1 MAKVTVAL
9 KPKYT
14 TRKAVDKVIFNEG
27 NFLTLVDQVTARYI
41 LSMFDT
47 CYVSIVVDGKYY
59 PVDVDTF
66 EDQYVLAYTG
76 EPLTVEEDEH
86 FGIKKIEQFITDPEK
101 DEVVEAVQMD
111 EAFVHGIFAGTMLKV
126 TNYKEAPNPDVID
139 KNGYWMVFKFDM
151 DGASAEGY
159 SELKFMDTGAEIV
172 DGNNFVFMGA
182 DEAEANK
189 KFLTI
194 VGKLTVDGETGDV
207 EHTFE
212 NMMKAKVLNPV
223 DEVPVVEAYGM
234 AFDNL
239 YDAFVAL
246 NGKGGNIH
254 VNKSCEL
261 PSDKKINLIDG
272 KIYNLFIKN
281 GATVSLGRYILVKE
295 NTTLNVV
302 GNGTL
307 KESSP
312 YFAPI
317 VMINTDPEKSVTLF
331 VGSGI
336 TLMGWTGIFVDKA
349 SYNINITCAGNCI
362 GQNDGSANGAGV
374 YVNGVVKSGS
384 LAFSGSTEGTV
395 GAGMYIAGNFDVMI
409 SRAIVAGSNVGME
422 QCAGNL
428 MIYKSRIVGNT
439 ENEATMKPNGNGSTS
454 ENCGLAIAQHST
466 KLPIKVGIEDS
477 TLIGN
482 AAFFEGNPQGNPTA
496 TEDTKIAINSGAF
509 VGDIKTLADTDCTGF
524 LYGGHYDREPDA
536 KYIAKGFEAVAD
548 TKETFNV
555 VMKV

>member
-27 NFLTLVDQVTARYI
+27 NFLTLVDQVTSRYI

-66 EDQYVLAYTG
+66 EDQYSLAYAG
-76 EPLTVEEDEH
+76 DPLTVEEDEH
-86 FGIKKIEQFITDPEK
+86 FGIKKIENFISAPEK
-101 DEVVEAVQMD
+101 DEVIEAIQMED
-111 EAFVHGIFAGTMLKV
+111 HFFHGVFVGTLLKV
-126 TNYKEAPNPDVID
+126 TNCKEAPNPAVID
-139 KNGYWMVFKFDM
+139 KNGYWMAFKFDM
-151 DGASAEGY
+151 AGASAEGY
-159 SELKFMDTGAEIV
+159 SELKFLDTGAEIV

-182 DEAEANK
+182 DEAEVNK

-194 VGKLTVDGETGDV
+194 VGKLTVDEETGDV
-207 EHTFE
+207 EQTFE

-223 DEVPVVEAYGM
+223 DDVPVVEAYGM

-239 YDAFVAL
+239 YDAFATL
-246 NGKGGNIH
+246 NGKGGNIY
-254 VNKSCEL
+254 VNKSCTL

-272 KIYNLFIKN
+272 KTYNLFIKN

-295 NTTLNVV
+295 NTDLRVI
-302 GNGTL
+302 GDGTL
-307 KESSP
+307 KETTP

-317 VMINTDPEKSVTLF
+317 VMINTDPEKKVDLF

-384 LAFSGSTEGTV
+384 LSFSGSTEGTV

-422 QCAGNL
+422 QRAGNL

-536 KYIAKGFEAVAD
+536 KYIAKGCEAVPD
-548 TKETFNV
+548 TKGAFNV
-555 VMKV
+555 VVKV

>member
-86 FGIKKIEQFITDPEK
+86 FGIKKIEQFITNPEK

-422 QCAGNL
+422 QRAGNL

>member
-422 QCAGNL
+422 QRAGNL

-454 ENCGLAIAQHST
+454 ENCGLAIAQHPT